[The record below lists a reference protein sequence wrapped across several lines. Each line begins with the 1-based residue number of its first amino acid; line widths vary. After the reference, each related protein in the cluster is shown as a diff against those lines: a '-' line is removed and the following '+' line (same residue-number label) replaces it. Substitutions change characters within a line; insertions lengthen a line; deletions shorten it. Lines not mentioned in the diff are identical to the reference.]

1 MWEPAIDDVELV
13 RRRWVLVVATLAVGC
28 TDRGSPSQDPA
39 GSGVAG
45 AAGGI
50 SGSGGAMEGAFGA
63 TGGGPSLAGSAQ
75 AAGGAKGLA
84 GAAGSA
90 QTAGVS
96 PFDWV
101 GVIGTGQSLSVG
113 CCDSAPIS
121 TSQPFQNLKLEDS
134 GPDPKYPLDAGGAPH
149 WAAVPLTEPIREPVP
164 GYGNCSYPPDNCQYP
179 NNIFAKSET
188 PHSGMA
194 NQLSASWRARGGDY
208 VSAHSV
214 VGVGGS
220 LLTYIAKGTGSY
232 KAGLSE
238 ARVFAQLAKSA
249 GKSYGV
255 GGIVLTHGEADA
267 SNPDYASALY
277 TFWQDYN
284 ADLVLA
290 TGQTRDVVLFASQ
303 QSTTAAALTD
313 SSAVQLWRASLEHPG
328 KIVCTGPKYQYT
340 YSDGLHMTA
349 AGYRALGEKYAE
361 VFDIVVNQGLPW
373 KPLGPRKVSRTGAAI
388 TIDFDVPNP
397 PLMWDE
403 TIAAAHEQDHTAWAN
418 GRGFEIEDD
427 AGGEV
432 AIAAVEIQGDS
443 VILTLA
449 QAPAPGVKLRLA
461 YATTADVSGFPNGT
475 ALHGQLRDSDELVG
489 YDAEKLLVQV
499 ISGSAE
505 VTLSSGAFAGR
516 AGRDLVEATG
526 LPKGTRVV
534 AINADALTL
543 SSPWSGPTGA
553 AELAFHHDQHN
564 YCVHFAVDVP

>member
-1 MWEPAIDDVELV
+1 MLSRWILV
-13 RRRWVLVVATLAVGC
+13 VVATLAVGC
-28 TDRGSPSQDPA
+28 ADRGSAAQDLP
-39 GSGVAG
+39 GSGAAG

-50 SGSGGAMEGAFGA
+50 SGSGGRAGEGGA
-63 TGGGPSLAGSAQ
+63 GGTAGRSNVAGSAGAGGS
-75 AAGGAKGLA
+75 AAGIG
-84 GAAGSA
+84 GAAGSGQA
-90 QTAGVS
+90 LGVS

-113 CCDSAPIS
+113 CCDSVPIS

-134 GPDPKYPLDAGGAPH
+134 GPDPKYPLDGTGTPN
-149 WAAVPLTEPIREPVP
+149 WAAVPLTEPIRQPVP

-179 NNIFAKSET
+179 NNIFLKSET

-220 LLTYIAKGTGSY
+220 LLMYIAKGTGSY

-238 ARVFAQLAKSA
+238 ARAFALLAKSA

-267 SNPDYASALY
+267 SNPDYATALY

-284 ADLVLA
+284 ADLQLA

-303 QSTTAAALTD
+303 QSTTAAPTD
-313 SSAVQLWRASLEHPG
+313 SSAVQLWRASVEHPG
-328 KIVCTGPKYQYT
+328 QIVCTGPKYQYT

-373 KPLGPRKVSRTGAAI
+373 KPLGPRKASRTGATI

-397 PLMWDE
+397 PLTWDE
-403 TIAAAHEQDHTAWAN
+403 TITAAHKQDHTAWAN
-418 GRGFEIEDD
+418 GRGFEIEDG
-427 AGGEV
+427 AGSEL
-432 AIAAVEIQGDS
+432 AIASVEIQGDS

-461 YATTADVSGFPNGT
+461 YATTPDVQGFPKGT

-489 YDAEKLLVQV
+489 YDAEKLQVQMT
-499 ISGSAE
+499 SGSAE
-505 VTLSSGAFAGR
+505 ATAGAGAFAGR
-516 AGRDLVEATG
+516 AGRDLVEAAG
-526 LPKGTRVV
+526 LPRGTSVV
-534 AINADALTL
+534 AINAGALTL
-543 SSPWSGPTGA
+543 SSPWSGPTGV
-553 AELAFHHDQHN
+553 AELAFHHEQRN
-564 YCVHFAVDVP
+564 YCVHFSLEVP